1 MKNWFEHNSSAGWTA
16 VEASEDGLYGVTV
29 LAPIASG
36 DKPRV
41 VKTVAMPG
49 VQLDAEALAGLS
61 KKISQPGCPWVL
73 TLGHKEYNILT
84 VPEPAVLPAE
94 LEQSLRWS
102 ISTTIDTP
110 VDEVNIAWMQ
120 IPSVKQLPNRS
131 KQLYVMVAKKEVVN
145 RYNAIF
151 QQAKIPLQAIDVRET
166 AQRNI
171 AALAGIPEEGEA
183 LLLLGKQGIQFSI
196 TLNGELYLDRF
207 AEEPFYHSVQTGS
220 DAKARAAERI
230 TLLLQRSL
238 DFVSRSLPFID
249 IKRIHVAPMP
259 DHLDLR
265 ELIAQN
271 LSVPLETLDPATLFD
286 LSLTPE
292 LAQEENKALYFSVLG
307 SALRF
312 MKTRQHINLQTRQKS
327 GYDST
332 WVAPAAFGLALL
344 SLLGFAGMRQ
354 TEVATAQKAEAA
366 SAQQLQQAKAKLEA
380 PKPQSDILGS
390 EIAALR
396 PQADA
401 AQRILAQAGNLGSLN
416 GYAEYF
422 HSLATISEEGLWL
435 NNVSVDQAGKS
446 ISVSGRALQ
455 KESVMRYAQRLNARF
470 AEYGVQFT
478 ALEMTPETV
487 GKQGDPKAQI
497 TAVMF
502 KLY

>member
-1 MKNWFEHNSSAGWTA
+1 
-16 VEASEDGLYGVTV
+16 
-29 LAPIASG
+29 
-36 DKPRV
+36 
-41 VKTVAMPG
+41 
-49 VQLDAEALAGLS
+49 
-61 KKISQPGCPWVL
+61 
-73 TLGHKEYNILT
+73 
-84 VPEPAVLPAE
+84 
-94 LEQSLRWS
+94 
-102 ISTTIDTP
+102 
-110 VDEVNIAWMQ
+110 
-120 IPSVKQLPNRS
+120 
-131 KQLYVMVAKKEVVN
+131 
-145 RYNAIF
+145 
-151 QQAKIPLQAIDVRET
+151 
-166 AQRNI
+166 
-171 AALAGIPEEGEA
+171 
-183 LLLLGKQGIQFSI
+183 
-196 TLNGELYLDRF
+196 
-207 AEEPFYHSVQTGS
+207 
-220 DAKARAAERI
+220 
-230 TLLLQRSL
+230 
-238 DFVSRSLPFID
+238 
-249 IKRIHVAPMP
+249 
-259 DHLDLR
+259 
-265 ELIAQN
+265 
-271 LSVPLETLDPATLFD
+271 VPLETLDPATLFD